1 MKLLSITNDQKNIMD
16 YDIPEILKGFYVA
29 YAAKKDGKIINYFS
43 SDMKWGSIYKNHVH
57 NDPIVSKLQ
66 KKNDMF
72 SFRSWDLSFKTQN
85 EIDFYKL
92 RRSITNVETGLTL
105 YHQNKHKKN
114 INEYFALGT
123 IIGNPQQNELLINK
137 AFVQKAAKELVYLF
151 ENIK

>member
-1 MKLLSITNDQKNIMD
+1 MKILSITNHQKNIINL
-16 YDIPEILKGFYVA
+16 DIPDVLKGFYVA
-29 YAAKKDGKIINYFS
+29 YAAKKDGKIINYLS
-43 SDMKWGSIYKNHVH
+43 SDMKWGEIYENHVH

-72 SFRSWDLSFKTQN
+72 SFRAWDLNFQTQN
-85 EIDFYKL
+85 EVDFYKL

-105 YHQNKHKKN
+105 YHQNKNN
-114 INEYFALGT
+114 INEYFAFGT

-137 AFVQKAAKELVYLF
+137 AFVQKAAKELIYLF